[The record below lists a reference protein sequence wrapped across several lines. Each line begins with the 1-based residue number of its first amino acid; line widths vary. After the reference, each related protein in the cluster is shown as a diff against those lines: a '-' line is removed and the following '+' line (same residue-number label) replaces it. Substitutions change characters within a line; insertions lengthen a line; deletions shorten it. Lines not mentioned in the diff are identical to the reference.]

1 MIQSAEQETTLA
13 QVALVS
19 MPFGL
24 PYMPSLGLSLLKSG
38 LRQRHIN
45 ADLHYLNLEFTQAI
59 GYTFYQ
65 RIAHGGASHLG
76 DWIFY
81 RALYGEPSQELTD
94 TFWRLAF
101 PDNKPRN
108 MAADFPSLQDTV
120 ATAQFAAEQFV
131 ERQLECVNWS
141 QYRIV
146 GFTSMFQ
153 QNIAAL
159 SLARRIKER
168 HPTIQ
173 LVFGGPNVESD
184 MGLALMRCFPF
195 IDYVFSGEADTTF
208 PQFITALLEDET
220 TLDETLHQFAGV
232 GSRHAI
238 GNRVKPPK
246 KTGDFINDMDSLPYP
261 DFDDFFN
268 AFNLYFPSLKPHLNY
283 ETARGCWWGAKSH
296 CTFCGLNGLTMA
308 FRSKSPQRALDEIAY
323 LHDKYMKPQGVLLM
337 QPADQI
343 LDLQYFGTLIPQ
355 LADIAPNIPTFF
367 ETKANLNK
375 SQVYE
380 LANAGVQ
387 ILQPGIESLNSRILT
402 LMGKGCTLLQN
413 VQLLKWCSQYGIY
426 PIWNMLYGFPG
437 ETHEDYQ
444 QCSALVPLI
453 LHLQH
458 PKKYFAIELD
468 RFSPYF
474 NRPENYQLGN
484 IRPPE
489 IMQIMYPFSQQ
500 NQHDLCYTFDF
511 DYHEKGSDGEPR
523 TAQSFLG
530 DSLERVAQ
538 QWMNTRQR
546 GALLGF
552 TTQDS
557 VLIYDSRPDARNQW
571 LTVKGLFKQLLLE
584 ADKIVT
590 VTRLAEFANSHAPET
605 ELGSDERVAEFLT
618 CMHSHGLIIQEKQ
631 RLISLVVLQTDTE
644 TPSMA
649 SLAPHASTTLVE
661 QRNLA
666 RAQTHSEQQAWHHAA
681 PSPTKEIARDYV
693 VLNIDFERFFDAQA
707 GTCDVQGIC
716 VVESFWGTTSYRLQG
731 QLYKTGQK
739 HRMEAT
745 LERLSG
751 FASGSCSLSVDITS
765 NTSGELQYNDGA
777 NNTLILNATHC
788 HIDNQRYNIQAQGCG
803 FRYASFL
810 ASGESLGGAEAIN

>member
-1 MIQSAEQETTLA
+1 MIYSAEQQTTAA

-24 PYMPSLGLSLLKSG
+24 PYMPSLGLSLLKAG
-38 LRQRHIN
+38 LRQNHID
-45 ADLHYLNLEFTQAI
+45 ADLHYLNLKFTQHI
-59 GYTFYQ
+59 GYAFYQ

-76 DWIFY
+76 DWIFH
-81 RALYGEPSQELTD
+81 RALYGEPSQEVID
-94 TFWRLAF
+94 SFWRLAF

-108 MAADFPSLQDTV
+108 MAADFGSLQDHV
-120 ATAQFAAEQFV
+120 ATAQLAAELFV
-131 ERQLECVNWS
+131 ERQLDSIDWQ

-159 SLARRIKER
+159 SLALRIKQR
-168 HPTIQ
+168 HPEIHI
-173 LVFGGPNVESD
+173 VFGGPNVESD

-195 IDYVFSGEADTTF
+195 IDYVFSGESDTTF
-208 PQFITALLEDET
+208 PQFITALLEDKT
-220 TLDETLHQFAGV
+220 TLDKNLHDFAGV
-232 GSRHAI
+232 GSRHAL
-238 GNRVKPPK
+238 GNTVKPPP
-246 KTGDFINDMDSLPYP
+246 KTGDFINDMDALPYP

-268 AFNLYFPSLKPHLNY
+268 AFNHHFPALKPHLNY

-308 FRSKSPQRALDEIAY
+308 FRSKSPQRALDEITY

-343 LDLQYFGTLIPQ
+343 LDLKYFGTLIPQ
-355 LADIAPNIPTFF
+355 LADIAPDIPTFF

-375 SQVYE
+375 SQVSE
-380 LANAGVQ
+380 LASAGVQ

-413 VQLLKWCSQYGIY
+413 VQLLKWCSQYGVY

-444 QCSALVPLI
+444 QCSELVPLI

-474 NRPENYQLGN
+474 NQPENYQIGN
-484 IRPPE
+484 IRPPD

-500 NQHDLCYTFDF
+500 NQYDLCYTFDF
-511 DYHEKGSDGEPR
+511 DYQENGSDGEPR
-523 TAQSFLG
+523 TANSFLG
-530 DSLERVAQ
+530 DSLDRVAQ

-546 GALLGF
+546 GVLLGF
-552 TTQDS
+552 TQQDNS
-557 VLIYDSRPDARNQW
+557 LLIYDTRPDARNRW
-571 LTVKGLFKQLLLE
+571 LTIQGIFKQLLLE

-590 VTRLAEFANSHAPET
+590 IARLTELVDSHASGAEA
-605 ELGSDERVAEFLT
+605 ELGSAELVAEFLT
-618 CMHSHGLIIQEKQ
+618 CMHGHGLIIQEKQ
-631 RLISLVVLQTDTE
+631 RLLSLLVLQPTAE
-644 TPSMA
+644 TSCA
-649 SLAPHASTTLVE
+649 TLLERHSTITLSE
-661 QRNLA
+661 QGYL
-666 RAQTHSEQQAWHHAA
+666 TSSIPVQQAWNPPTAA
-681 PSPTKEIARDYV
+681 TEIARDYV
-693 VLNIDFERFFDAQA
+693 VLTIEFEPFIETLAD
-707 GTCDVQGIC
+707 TCDVQGIC

-731 QLYKTGQK
+731 QLHKTGQK
-739 HRMEAT
+739 HHMQAS

-751 FASGSCSLSVDITS
+751 FASGCCSLSADIIS
-765 NTSGELQYNDGA
+765 NGSGKLYYNDGA
-777 NNTLILNATHC
+777 NNALMLNATHR
-788 HIDNQRYNIQAQGCG
+788 HTDNQLQQIQAEGCG